1 MEDALPT
8 TEDSSAPDPD
18 SAESDTGEP
27 IETACAQALPG
38 PIDLKH
44 PVGEDEFADFVL
56 ESPDWALGLIH
67 AQGQLEQLAQ
77 DRGGPALNPSWFL
90 ALSLNSTVMDCTQ
103 PGGCY
108 AFSETNHWALLCEL
122 YGDLDCTE
130 QSMETLVGLGPEGE
144 SRAGAA
150 TLAMAWHAALSYAL
164 LPTSGFG
171 DPAAWL
177 ADASDPQAL
186 EKILTLSTIDSAWSP
201 VLAQI
206 ADDCQSLPIEDCIE
220 EDRAW
225 VRDQVI
231 SVAAHAAELD
241 QAVADE
247 HCLELELSSEDVDAY
262 GAQLEGLFPALPWS
276 KAMKLVELNDGVDL
290 LTAAAGVLDALDQG
304 SGLQLDC
311 PDQALQEGYDTEC
324 PS

>member
-1 MEDALPT
+1 MEDALPIL
-8 TEDSSAPDPD
+8 ED
-18 SAESDTGEP
+18 SAEPDTGEP
-27 IETACAQALPG
+27 VETACAQDLPG
-38 PIDLKH
+38 PLDLEH
-44 PVGEDEFADFVL
+44 PLGEDEFADFAL

-67 AQGQLEQLAQ
+67 AQRQLEQLALEQ
-77 DRGGPALNPSWFL
+77 GGPALRPSWFL

-108 AFSETNHWALLCEL
+108 AFSQTNHWALLCEL
-122 YGDLDCTE
+122 YDELDCTE
-130 QSMETLVGLGPEGE
+130 QSMETLVGLGPESE

-164 LPTSGFG
+164 LPTSGFV

-201 VLAQI
+201 VLTQI
-206 ADDCQSLPIEDCIE
+206 AEGCQSLPIEDCID

-241 QAVADE
+241 RAVADE
-247 HCLELELSSEDVDAY
+247 HCLELELSPEDVEGY

-276 KAMKLVELNDGVDL
+276 KAMKLVELSESVDL
-290 LTAAAGVLDALDQG
+290 LPAAADVLDALDQG

-311 PDQALQEGYDTEC
+311 PDQALREIYDTEC